1 MEAFFARFPDVAVK
15 IFDNIDDKSLAIS
28 KTIGRPSSTYLNGEI
43 FFWRRIIKKYTAS
56 GYEIC
61 TCPQRVIQAI
71 RESSRFEKKGNI
83 SRDYHYQQIFNE
95 EEKMDW
101 RNVMKKANFENIKEL
116 GVVVNNFMMKYS
128 NHKRYPKVS

>member
-1 MEAFFARFPDVAVK
+1 METFFARFPDVAVK

-28 KTIGRPSSTYLNGEI
+28 KTIGRPCSTYLNGEI

-56 GYEIC
+56 GYEKC
-61 TCPQRVIQAI
+61 TCPQRVIQAL

-95 EEKMDW
+95 EEKTDW

-116 GVVVNNFMMKYS
+116 GRVVNNFITKHS
-128 NHKRYPKVS
+128 NLKRFPKVN